1 MLYEWDE
8 EKREETLRE
17 RGVDFAM
24 MDHFEWDTA
33 LTRRS
38 DRYDEVRWSSY
49 GLIGERLYHVAW
61 TQRGESIR
69 IISFRRANG
78 REIDTYD
85 NQTSQN
91 H

>member
-1 MLYEWDE
+1 MPYEWDE
-8 EKREETLRE
+8 EKREETLRD
-17 RGVDFAM
+17 RGIDFTL
-24 MDHFEWDTA
+24 MDYFDWATA
-33 LTRRS
+33 LTQRS
-38 DRYDEVRWSSY
+38 DRQGESRWSSY
-49 GLIGERLYHVAW
+49 GMIGDRLYHLAW

-69 IISFRRANG
+69 IISLRKANG